1 MILKMENTVKAIIS
15 AAIAALACY
24 LGTLLVPLVMLIV
37 VMLLDYITGMTKA
50 WITSTLSSRTGVKG
64 IVKKLLYFVAV
75 CVAMICD
82 WLIVSGLAAA
92 GVDGINFVFISVL
105 VIVWLVLNELISILE
120 NLAAIGVPLPSF
132 LLKLI
137 HRLKISTEKSGED
150 LTGEE
155 KEGEQHD
162 EP

>member
-1 MILKMENTVKAIIS
+1 MKAFQAIIS
-15 AAIAALACY
+15 AAVAALACY
-24 LGTLLVPLVMLIV
+24 LGTLLVPLIMLIV
-37 VMLLDYITGMTKA
+37 VMILDYVTGMMKA

-75 CVAMICD
+75 CVAMVCD
-82 WLIVSGLAAA
+82 WLIGSGLATA

-105 VIVWLVLNELISILE
+105 VIVWLILNELISILE
-120 NLAAIGVPLPSF
+120 NLAAIGVPLPAF
-132 LLKLI
+132 LVKLI
-137 HRLKISTEKSGED
+137 HRLKVSTEKSGED